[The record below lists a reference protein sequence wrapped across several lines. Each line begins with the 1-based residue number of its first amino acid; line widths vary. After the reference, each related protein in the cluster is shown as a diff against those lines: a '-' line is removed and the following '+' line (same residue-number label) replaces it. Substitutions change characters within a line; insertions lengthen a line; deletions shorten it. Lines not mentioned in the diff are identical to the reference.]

1 MILPISVPMVLL
13 DKAEMFLIVSRLPMV
28 IIELNLYVDEHEII
42 ELNVAGF
49 CSAPQLWSS
58 PSIKSEN

>member
-1 MILPISVPMVLL
+1 MNECFIPMVLL

-28 IIELNLYVDEHEII
+28 IIEMSEHEII

-49 CSAPQLWSS
+49 CTAPQLWSS